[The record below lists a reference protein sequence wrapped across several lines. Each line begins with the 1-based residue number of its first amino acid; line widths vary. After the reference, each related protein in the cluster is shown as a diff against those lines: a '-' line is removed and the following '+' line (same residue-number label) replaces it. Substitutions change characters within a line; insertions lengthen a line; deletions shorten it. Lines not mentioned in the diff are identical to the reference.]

1 MDRSCLTVTSNFS
14 KHLIIDICLIFSL
27 VFTVAILCNPI
38 DRHRRF
44 GGTHSHLIQAH
55 NEAGGYHE
63 MLMAFYQTDGRVSSV
78 GIATR
83 YGLDGPGIESR
94 WGARFSAPVQTG
106 PGAYP
111 ASCIIGT
118 ESFPGARRPGRGV
131 DHSLHPGS
139 RLKKDD
145 SYASSLHQS
154 LHCLFQCQL
163 YICRLDIS
171 ECALHYCSSILHGL
185 TARWLWQSYQDE

>member
-14 KHLIIDICLIFSL
+14 KHLIIDICLIFIS

-44 GGTHSHLIQAH
+44 GGTHSHLIQVH
-55 NEAGGYHE
+55 KEAGGYHK
-63 MLMAFYQTDGRVSSV
+63 MLMAFYQTEGRDSSV
-78 GIATR
+78 GIATHYR
-83 YGLDGPGIESR
+83 LDGPGIESR
-94 WGARFSAPVQTG
+94 WGLGFPHPSRPALGPTQPPV
-106 PGAYP
+106 
-111 ASCIIGT
+111 IMGT
-118 ESFPGARRPGRGV
+118 ESFPRARRPGRGV
-131 DHSLHPGS
+131 DHSLHPAS
-139 RLKKDD
+139 RLNKDD

-171 ECALHYCSSILHGL
+171 ECALHYCSSTLHGL